1 MKQVFQSLATGKI
14 NFFDLPAPKIKDNEI
29 LIKTN
34 CSLISSGTERM
45 LAEFGRSNLFSKA
58 KQQPDKLKEAVEHA
72 KLNGFLT
79 TFEAIS
85 DKLEKPIQLGYCNVG
100 IVIKVGKSVKNFVAG
115 DRVLSNGAH
124 SELVCVSQKLCAKI
138 PDNVSDNDA
147 VFTVLASIG
156 LQGIRLCKPTLGETF
171 VVSGLGLIGLLTAQ
185 LLKANGLIVFGIDP
199 DIRKCKIAE
208 SFGIETFSTKDNEI
222 IKRNILNKTDN
233 FGVDGVLITAST
245 TSSEPINLAAEI
257 TRKKG
262 RLVLVGVT
270 GLSLRRDLLYK
281 KEISFQVSCS
291 YGPGRYDPLYEND
304 CIDYPIGHVRWTENR
319 NFTAILNLLSES
331 KINTKKLVSHTFEFE
346 RISEAYD
353 LLVSD
358 SLVTGILIKYK
369 NKLKNYEDT
378 INLVNHFHKSSNK
391 TEDINIGFIGA
402 GNYASRTLIPAFI
415 KNKPNFYILGA
426 ESGHNSIHIGK
437 KYGFKKVTTN
447 IKKLILH
454 KETNLI
460 VISTRHD
467 SHAKL
472 VIESLKANKHVFVE
486 KPLCLNKNEF
496 NLIKKNIN
504 SEKLLMVGFNR
515 RFSPLIKFLDIELN
529 KINTSKNFIYTCNS
543 GSLPSE
549 HWSLD
554 LFKGGGRFL
563 GEACHFVDL
572 LRFLAK
578 SPIIDFQLL
587 PKGTNKMSQTFDIFL
602 KFENGST
609 GCIHYLANGSKS
621 FAKERLEVFSGGKI
635 FQLDNFLKLRAWGVK
650 GFKEKR
656 LFKQDKGQLNCVKMF
671 LDAIKNGTE
680 SPIPLDQ
687 ILEVQYNLLNCIE
700 K

>member
-14 NFFDLPAPKIKDNEI
+14 DFFDLPVPKIKDNEI
-29 LIKTN
+29 LIKTT
-34 CSLISSGTERM
+34 CSLISSGTERT

-85 DKLEKPIQLGYCNVG
+85 SKLEKPIQLGYCNVG
-100 IVIKVGKSVKNFVAG
+100 IVIKVGKLVKNFDVG

-156 LQGIRLCKPTLGETF
+156 LQGIRLCKPSLGETF
-171 VVSGLGLIGLLTAQ
+171 VVSGLGLIGLITAQ
-185 LLKANGLIVFGIDP
+185 LLKANGLKVFGIDP

-208 SFGIETFSTKDNEI
+208 SFGVETFSTKDNEI
-222 IKRNILNKTDN
+222 IKRNIFNKTDN

-291 YGPGRYDPLYEND
+291 YGPGRYDPSYENN
-304 CIDYPIGHVRWTENR
+304 CVDYPIGYVRWTENR

-346 RISEAYD
+346 KISEAYD
-353 LLVSD
+353 LLLSD
-358 SLVTGILIKYK
+358 NLITGILIKYK

-391 TEDINIGFIGA
+391 PEVINIGFIGA
-402 GNYASRTLIPAFI
+402 GNYASRTLIPAFV

-437 KYGFKKVTTN
+437 KYGFRKVTTN
-447 IKKLILH
+447 IKKLISD
-454 KETNLI
+454 KETNLV
-460 VISTRHD
+460 VISTRHN

-472 VIESLKANKHVFVE
+472 VIDSLKANKHVFVE
-486 KPLCLNKNEF
+486 KPLCLNMNEF
-496 NLIKKNIN
+496 NEIKKNIN
-504 SEKLLMVGFNR
+504 FEKLLMVGFNR
-515 RFSPLIKFLDIELN
+515 RFSPLIKILDSELN
-529 KINTSKNFIYTCNS
+529 KINTPKNFIYTCNA

-554 LFKGGGRFL
+554 LFEGGGRFL
-563 GEACHFVDL
+563 GESCHFVDL

-578 SPIIDFQLL
+578 SAIIEFELL

-609 GCIHYLANGSKS
+609 GCIHYLANGSKR

-650 GFKEKR
+650 GFKEKK
-656 LFKQDKGQLNCVKMF
+656 LFKQDKGQFNCVKMF
-671 LDAIKNGTE
+671 LDAIKNGTGT
-680 SPIPLDQ
+680 PIPLDE